1 MPNSIFILHHYPEV
15 YLEQSRTS
23 TMEFFT
29 IIVNGQKLLTIFVKS
44 YIVDIRLG
52 SHNVSAIVLYKV
64 VPNRL
69 SVAPK
74 INSDYHKKL
83 PQTTK
88 YMVNLNWRCLG
99 LKQQMVYNIP
109 SWVVDNYSF
118 KVSDLKNIWIHVY
131 NKLASINK
139 LLIVNYQI

>member
-1 MPNSIFILHHYPEV
+1 MFILHHYPEV

-23 TMEFFT
+23 TMEFFI

-52 SHNVSAIVLYKV
+52 SNNVSAIVLYKV

-74 INSDYHKKL
+74 RNSDYHKKL

-88 YMVNLNWRCLG
+88 YMVNLN
-99 LKQQMVYNIP
+99 
-109 SWVVDNYSF
+109 
-118 KVSDLKNIWIHVY
+118 
-131 NKLASINK
+131 
-139 LLIVNYQI
+139 